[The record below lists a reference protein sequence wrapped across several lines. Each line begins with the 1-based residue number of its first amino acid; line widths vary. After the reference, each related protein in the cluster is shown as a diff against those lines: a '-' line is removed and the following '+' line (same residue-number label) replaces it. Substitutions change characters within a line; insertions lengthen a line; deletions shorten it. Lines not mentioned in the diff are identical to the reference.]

1 MKENIIGRT
10 NEIER
15 IDRCMGE
22 SSAQLIIVYGRRR
35 VGKTFLINEYFDNN
49 FSFKITG
56 AYKKSR
62 RFQLEGFNEE
72 LIRKSGREWDM
83 SVQSFLLCCKLFCFL
98 LTSISSFPPPVLGCF
113 FVIIIHLGT
122 GRPFVKG

>member
-35 VGKTFLINEYFDNN
+35 VGNYVK
-49 FSFKITG
+49 
-56 AYKKSR
+56 
-62 RFQLEGFNEE
+62 LE
-72 LIRKSGREWDM
+72 IM
-83 SVQSFLLCCKLFCFL
+83 
-98 LTSISSFPPPVLGCF
+98 
-113 FVIIIHLGT
+113 
-122 GRPFVKG
+122 